1 MIRNLYK
8 EGCTQNRELS
18 WLRFDDRCLNEAKDK
33 TVPLLER
40 LKFVSIYTSNLTE
53 FFRVRVGS
61 LFDMKQVNVARVD
74 NKSGMTPQQQLN
86 EIYRVSK
93 RTCKKRDEIYL
104 DLKKRLAKAGVEDVS
119 LEECTKAELKYLR
132 KYFRR
137 EISPLLSPQIVDSHH
152 PFPNLQNNV
161 IYAAAMMKYKNKSSF
176 GLIPVPSVLP
186 EIILLPAENKLRF
199 VHTEDVILNRLPE
212 IFPDVIVEES
222 MKIAVARS
230 AYVDPEDALFDHI
243 VDYKKKMQRV
253 LKERRKMNITRV
265 DCSKKPSTAFR
276 KYLLTHLGT
285 TQQALFVQA
294 VPMSM
299 KYVFSLEKSLPAEIA
314 KDLVFE
320 RYEPKLTPALD
331 YSENLFDQIQK
342 KDVLLSYPY
351 ESMEPFLR
359 LLKESAS
366 DPNVVS
372 IKITI
377 YRLASHAR
385 LVDYLCLAAENGKEV
400 DVLIELKARFDE
412 QNNIDYSERL
422 EDAGCNVIY
431 GFDNYKVHSKI
442 CLITRMNGK
451 KPEHCALISTG
462 NFNENTAKQYTDL
475 ALLTSRAAIVKDG
488 LEFFKNMYMG
498 VLDGE
503 YHSLLVAPV
512 SLKSTILSLID
523 REIEKGAEGRILCKV
538 NAVTDEEIIRKLIE
552 ASCAGVKI
560 TLLVRGISCILPGVP
575 GKTENIEIMSIVGRY
590 LEHSRVYVFGK
601 GLSERMYIS
610 SADFMTRNTERRVE
624 IACPIQDANIR
635 RRIREYLALCMADTA
650 KARKL
655 MPNGRLH
662 KIQTD
667 DEPIASQD
675 VMMEKTQGE
684 VPVEAARPAARQEAV
699 VFHGKR
705 KKEKKE

>member
-1 MIRNLYK
+1 M
-8 EGCTQNRELS
+8 
-18 WLRFDDRCLNEAKDK
+18 
-33 TVPLLER
+33 
-40 LKFVSIYTSNLTE
+40 
-53 FFRVRVGS
+53 
-61 LFDMKQVNVARVD
+61 
-74 NKSGMTPQQQLN
+74 
-86 EIYRVSK
+86 
-93 RTCKKRDEIYL
+93 
-104 DLKKRLAKAGVEDVS
+104 
-119 LEECTKAELKYLR
+119 
-132 KYFRR
+132 
-137 EISPLLSPQIVDSHH
+137 
-152 PFPNLQNNV
+152 
-161 IYAAAMMKYKNKSSF
+161 
-176 GLIPVPSVLP
+176 
-186 EIILLPAENKLRF
+186 
-199 VHTEDVILNRLPE
+199 
-212 IFPDVIVEES
+212 
-222 MKIAVARS
+222 
-230 AYVDPEDALFDHI
+230 
-243 VDYKKKMQRV
+243 
-253 LKERRKMNITRV
+253 
-265 DCSKKPSTAFR
+265 
-276 KYLLTHLGT
+276 
-285 TQQALFVQA
+285 
-294 VPMSM
+294 
-299 KYVFSLEKSLPAEIA
+299 
-314 KDLVFE
+314 
-320 RYEPKLTPALD
+320 
-331 YSENLFDQIQK
+331 
-342 KDVLLSYPY
+342 
-351 ESMEPFLR
+351 R

-560 TLLVRGISCILPGVP
+560 TLIVRGISCILPGVP